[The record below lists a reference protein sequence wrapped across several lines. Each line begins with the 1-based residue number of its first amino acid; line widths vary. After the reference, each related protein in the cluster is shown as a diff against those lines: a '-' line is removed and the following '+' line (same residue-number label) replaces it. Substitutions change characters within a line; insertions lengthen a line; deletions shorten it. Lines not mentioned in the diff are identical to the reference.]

1 MQPIKKHQTQETL
14 VDQIGAMLKIEA
26 YKPEFLRLV
35 RITEDR
41 LRRKLRLDGL
51 LVRKS
56 REYGN
61 YMIEDRHGCVKG
73 GPGMTL
79 AQVIAFAT
87 TRTVLAR
94 HAIKQEIASM
104 MYGRLQVAQVIGPP
118 SAVIVKS
125 HSPSRTIFLEAQ
137 LSSCTDLLD
146 SFAMDVFGRHEG
158 EFIVEETDVD
168 KAGEQ
173 AEILHDR
180 MGEGISMIGSRSL
193 IIRACKIAKVKG
205 EQMRLPGCE
214 GFTFDAADLQWAMS
228 KECQSCLVHSGGV
241 VVVTV
246 RGNYGIYALYLRGR
260 VENRQRF
267 AQAA

>member
-1 MQPIKKHQTQETL
+1 MRPIKKHRTQETL
-14 VDQIGAMLKIEA
+14 VDQIGAILKIET

-35 RITEDR
+35 RITESR

-56 REYGN
+56 REHGS

-73 GPGMTL
+73 GPGMRL

-104 MYGRLQVAQVIGPP
+104 MYGRLQVAQIIGSP

-125 HSPSRTIFLEAQ
+125 HSLSRTIFLEGQ
-137 LSSCTDLLD
+137 LPSCTDILAG
-146 SFAMDVFGRHEG
+146 FAMDVFGRHEG

-180 MGEGISMIGSRSL
+180 MGEGTSIIGDRSR
-193 IIRACKIAKVKG
+193 IIRACKIAEVKG
-205 EQMRLPGCE
+205 EQMKLPGCE

-228 KECQSCLVHSGGV
+228 KECRSCLVHSRGV
-241 VVVTV
+241 IVVTI
-246 RGNYGIYALYLRGR
+246 RGEYGIYTLYLRGR
-260 VENRQRF
+260 VENEQKRAR
-267 AQAA
+267 AI